1 MEFYDGAIQLMT
13 PNRMRAQ
20 VMALF
25 LLTANLIVLGPG
37 PTIIALATDYVF
49 GYDAAISKSIALC
62 TVILCPL
69 AALILWRS
77 LPSINKLLEE
87 QRTAEQTTN
96 TD

>member
-1 MEFYDGAIQLMT
+1 MT

-25 LLTANLIVLGPG
+25 LLTANLIGLGLG
-37 PTIIALATDYVF
+37 PTIIALTTDYVF